1 MKNLSRR
8 LSSGLIRPVV
18 TAYRHKA
25 VSLAA
30 SRMGAKHMRSCEAG
44 SLRLAN
50 NHENEDATMMQPC
63 VLPFERQRAPGSLQS
78 FSSSGRSRCR
88 SSRPVPAEMFDTP
101 PPSQQHSV
109 VATPPNMPAA
119 LLSTQTQFLSSLN
132 SPFSSFNPRLT
143 TTLEVQSQQL
153 S

>member
-1 MKNLSRR
+1 
-8 LSSGLIRPVV
+8 
-18 TAYRHKA
+18 
-25 VSLAA
+25 
-30 SRMGAKHMRSCEAG
+30 MRSCEAG

-63 VLPFERQRAPGSLQS
+63 VPPVERQRSPGSLQS
-78 FSSSGRSRCR
+78 FSSSGSSRCR
-88 SSRPVPAEMFDTP
+88 SSCPVPAEMFDTP
-101 PPSQQHSV
+101 PPLQQHSV

-119 LLSTQTQFLSSLN
+119 LLSTHTLFLSSLN

-143 TTLEVQSQQL
+143 TTLEVQRQQL